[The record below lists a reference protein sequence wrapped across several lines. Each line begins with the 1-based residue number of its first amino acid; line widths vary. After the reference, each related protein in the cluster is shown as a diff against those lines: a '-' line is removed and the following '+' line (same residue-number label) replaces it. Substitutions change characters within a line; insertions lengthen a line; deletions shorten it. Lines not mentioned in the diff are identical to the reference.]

1 MTICT
6 IDVHARDV
14 VAKLIS
20 QKASA
25 LLCSESGIYFQGGFK
40 KFIVFQKSQSWEVV
54 WGALGLIG
62 SGVVANGLP
71 N

>member
-20 QKASA
+20 QKASV
-25 LLCSESGIYFQGGFK
+25 LLCSESGIYCLGGFK
-40 KFIVFQKSQSWEVV
+40 KFIVFQKFPLV
-54 WGALGLIG
+54 LGGCLGCIRFD
-62 SGVVANGLP
+62 SGIMANGLP